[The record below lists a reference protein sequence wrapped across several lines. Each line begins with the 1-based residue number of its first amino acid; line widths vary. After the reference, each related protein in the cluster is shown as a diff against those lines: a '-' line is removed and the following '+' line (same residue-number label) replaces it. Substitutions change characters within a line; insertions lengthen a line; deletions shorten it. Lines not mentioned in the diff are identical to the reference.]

1 MENSTQV
8 VSQSQG
14 VMLQAW
20 QNPRRHNTH
29 PGPSLNLLATIT
41 SRPQPVLTPSTTS
54 EVQRWK
60 PEQVQS
66 RHDLLWPRPVYW
78 PSVPPHPRARQA

>member
-8 VSQSQG
+8 VSQSRG

-41 SRPQPVLTPSTTS
+41 CRPQPVLTPSTTS
-54 EVQRWK
+54 EAQRWK
-60 PEQVQS
+60 PEQVKS
-66 RHDLLWPRPVYW
+66 RHDPAL
-78 PSVPPHPRARQA
+78 A

>member
-29 PGPSLNLLATIT
+29 PGLSLNLLATIT
-41 SRPQPVLTPSTTS
+41 CRLQPVFPRSTTP
-54 EVQRWK
+54 EV
-60 PEQVQS
+60 E
-66 RHDLLWPRPVYW
+66 
-78 PSVPPHPRARQA
+78 A

>member
-29 PGPSLNLLATIT
+29 PGLSLNLLATIT
-41 SRPQPVLTPSTTS
+41 CRLQPVFPLSTTP
-54 EVQRWK
+54 EVG
-60 PEQVQS
+60 
-66 RHDLLWPRPVYW
+66 
-78 PSVPPHPRARQA
+78 A